1 MNTELDIMLEQQERE
16 MFNEPRIVEVTLG
29 DWCNAARTSANY
41 FIDRGTDAKGN
52 TIHSPDLYM
61 KAALSNA
68 RRTYVPHTKE
78 VI

>member
-1 MNTELDIMLEQQERE
+1 MNSELDIMIDET
-16 MFNEPRIVEVTLG
+16 RIVEVTLG
-29 DWCNAARTSANY
+29 DWLQEARTSANY
-41 FIDRGTDAKGN
+41 FINRGTDAKGN

-68 RRTYVPHTKE
+68 RRTYVPHTTE